1 MSGYSKYRIFLLI
14 ALLGAAAFALSG
26 SDGFAQDAAT
36 PAADPAAAPAT
47 PAVPAAPAAPA
58 TPAGGAAAPA
68 APTAGAPAGTGTAT
82 PAPGE
87 RQKQSLI
94 QLIFGHLDFVFFTIA
109 ILSII
114 GLTLIIQGFIKNRAS
129 VFMPPE
135 STNTIRELISQRR
148 FRELIE
154 YTETDPSF
162 VSKALNP
169 ALKRAPHFPQMKEA
183 METSIGEQTAERF
196 RSIEYLNIIG
206 NLGPLLG
213 LLGTVL
219 GMIDA
224 FSTMQAKGGATT
236 PADLAGGV
244 SIALT
249 HTFLGLFLAIP
260 CLAAFGILR
269 TIVDRLTVRGALE
282 AEELLLM
289 IKPAEAKPVGAATA
303 VPAATIPPPPA
314 PARGAH
320 QGPAVP
326 PVPGSRVQPRPTA

>member
-1 MSGYSKYRIFLLI
+1 MSSYSKFRIFLLI
-14 ALLGAAAFALSG
+14 ALLGAAAFVLTG
-26 SDGFAQDAAT
+26 SDGYAQSSQ
-36 PAADPAAAPAT
+36 PAAGAAAAAPAVT
-47 PAVPAAPAAPA
+47 
-58 TPAGGAAAPA
+58 
-68 APTAGAPAGTGTAT
+68 TGTPGAT
-82 PAPGE
+82 ADKP
-87 RQKQSLI
+87 KQSLV

-109 ILSII
+109 ALSIA
-114 GLTLIIQGFIKNRAS
+114 GLTLIIQGFIKNRAA
-129 VFMPPE
+129 VFMPAT
-135 STNTIRELISQRR
+135 STNTIRELIGQRR
-148 FRELIE
+148 FRELIDF
-154 YTETDPSF
+154 TETDPSF

-224 FSTMQAKGGATT
+224 FSTMQAKGGSTT

-244 SIALT
+244 SIALP

-289 IKPAEAKPVGAATA
+289 IKPAEGRAAAGATA
-303 VPAATIPPPPA
+303 ASAASVAPTPGPRPAMAPMGVPPA
-314 PARGAH
+314 QA
-320 QGPAVP
+320 
-326 PVPGSRVQPRPTA
+326 RPTA

>member
-1 MSGYSKYRIFLLI
+1 MSGYSKFRIVLLI
-14 ALLGAAAFALSG
+14 ALLGAAAFVLSG
-26 SDGFAQDAAT
+26 NDGFAQSSQ
-36 PAADPAAAPAT
+36 PAAGS
-47 PAVPAAPAAPA
+47 
-58 TPAGGAAAPA
+58 AGTSAA
-68 APTAGAPAGTGTAT
+68 APTASAGAPGGAT
-82 PAPGE
+82 TE
-87 RQKQSLI
+87 RQKQTLL

-109 ILSII
+109 ALSVT

-129 VFMPPE
+129 VFMPVT
-135 STNTIRELISQRR
+135 STNTIRELIGQRR
-148 FRELIE
+148 FRELIDF
-154 YTETDPSF
+154 TENDPSF

-169 ALKRAPHFPQMKEA
+169 ALKRAPHFAAMKEA

-219 GMIDA
+219 GMIEA

-289 IKPAEAKPVGAATA
+289 IKPAETAKPAASTATA
-303 VPAATIPPPPA
+303 APTPGPRPA
-314 PARGAH
+314 PAPMGMP
-320 QGPAVP
+320 PA
-326 PVPGSRVQPRPTA
+326 QARPTA

>member
-1 MSGYSKYRIFLLI
+1 MSSYSKFRIFLLI
-14 ALLGAAAFALSG
+14 AMLGAAAFVLSG
-26 SDGFAQDAAT
+26 SDGFAQAT
-36 PAADPAAAPAT
+36 QAADASAAAGS
-47 PAVPAAPAAPA
+47 AAGA
-58 TPAGGAAAPA
+58 GAASGN
-68 APTAGAPAGTGTAT
+68 GAEGT
-82 PAPGE
+82 
-87 RQKQSLI
+87 RQKETLV
-94 QLIFGHLDFVFFTIA
+94 QLIFHNLDFVFFTIA
-109 ILSII
+109 ALSVA

-129 VFMPPE
+129 VFMPVT
-135 STNTIRELISQRR
+135 STNTIRELIGQRR
-148 FRELIE
+148 FRELIDF
-154 YTETDPSF
+154 TEQDPSF

-169 ALKRAPHFPQMKEA
+169 ALKRAPSFAAMKEA
-183 METSIGEQTAERF
+183 METAIGEQTAERF

-219 GMIDA
+219 GMIEA

-260 CLAAFGILR
+260 CLAAFGVLR

-289 IKPAEAKPVGAATA
+289 SKPAEAKPGA
-303 VPAATIPPPPA
+303 
-314 PARGAH
+314 
-320 QGPAVP
+320 PAVP
-326 PVPGSRVQPRPTA
+326 TASVAPPAAAHGRPAVAPAAAVMPRPTA